1 MAPTRFPAE
10 DVDPSPLAQPL
21 KFEFSGKTAPNRFL
35 KGAMTERLS
44 TWDPET
50 VENRGVPT
58 KELINVYRRWGEGG
72 FGVILTGNV
81 LVSYKDLEAAGNAII
96 PPGAPFE
103 GERFEGFK
111 AMAEASKKDGALVH
125 AQLSHPG
132 RQVPANIQPSPISA
146 SDVQL
151 QENSLGMQFAKPRA
165 MTEDDI
171 KDVVNRFAHA
181 AEYTYKA
188 GFDGVQLHGAHGY
201 LLAQFLSPTT
211 NKRTDR
217 YGGSLANRARII
229 LEIADA
235 IRARVTDPSFSIG
248 IKVNSVEFQEGGF
261 STDDCSELCAALED
275 KGFDFVELSGGTY
288 QELAFEHKRES
299 SKKREAFFLEFA
311 EQIIPRL
318 NKTKVYVTGGLRT
331 TAAMVK
337 AVQTVHGV
345 GLARPVCNEFDLP
358 KKMINGEVNSSI
370 QTLFGEQSFGLT
382 NVLAGTQMR
391 LVGKDKEPLD
401 VSQEKYKEVFE
412 KSMEKWSAKMADN
425 SDNSEYG
432 FIDVEGVKLEPFGT
446 PYADAGEADYLPYP
460 ATKLIIGQYW
470 YLSREN
476 PFWGCLI
483 VGTFYDQ
490 HNNIVWSTEIFA
502 YKPFPGANSRRDDSA
517 VTPHRQTHTSKT
529 ETLPTPAIKT
539 STPGAHLP
547 LGRAT
552 SGLPTSTPEP
562 ATGSTPGNLSTLL
575 QATSNSQPP
584 TMAHPVLGPDE
595 DQRGP
600 PWGPHPPLPIPRP
613 GEAFVPNA
621 GMFGGYGYAGNVGC
635 YPQYP
640 FYSYNQISASY
651 PWPTN
656 MQVAPPGGY
665 TTCPLQPAAAA
676 AAAAWQVR
684 GPQVPPALDPRNP
697 AVQLNNSTGGTGCE
711 PGYNYFF
718 PAAHTKL
725 HVFRSSEAPW
735 QLPANANIQFAAF
748 HVPVNTRFAEI
759 LKGFG
764 ATNPNPKK
772 NKVFEIVS
780 NGNGKWYKGLCFAG
794 DDKDAMKQ
802 TIGEVGWDETR
813 TGQPHEKPVVCIW
826 VVKD

>member
-10 DVDPSPLAQPL
+10 DVDPAPLAQPL

-171 KDVVNRFAHA
+171 KDVINRFAHA

-425 SDNSEYG
+425 SDNSEREDMIVMTSVEHRSG
-432 FIDVEGVKLEPFGT
+432 DSTMILPASSQLQPRKGLLVFHDVNHYNTRPIKWPLIRTSGRLALSTIYWAVCFLPKHNSAHTINSSSSPTSTFNSTRSLTKTASAHIRHTDIVASP
-446 PYADAGEADYLPYP
+446 PPSDAGEADYLPYP

-517 VTPHRQTHTSKT
+517 VTPHRQTHTT
-529 ETLPTPAIKT
+529 EPPSSFASRL
-539 STPGAHLP
+539 
-547 LGRAT
+547 R
-552 SGLPTSTPEP
+552 
-562 ATGSTPGNLSTLL
+562 NLSIEDRDFAYARN
-575 QATSNSQPP
+575 QDIYPGSPFAPRQSNIWTS
-584 TMAHPVLGPDE
+584 H
-595 DQRGP
+595 
-600 PWGPHPPLPIPRP
+600 
-613 GEAFVPNA
+613 F
-621 GMFGGYGYAGNVGC
+621 
-635 YPQYP
+635 
-640 FYSYNQISASY
+640 
-651 PWPTN
+651 
-656 MQVAPPGGY
+656 
-665 TTCPLQPAAAA
+665 
-676 AAAAWQVR
+676 
-684 GPQVPPALDPRNP
+684 DPRTSHWINTWQP
-697 AVQLNNSTGGTGCE
+697 QHS
-711 PGYNYFF
+711 PSSYF
-718 PAAHTKL
+718 
-725 HVFRSSEAPW
+725 
-735 QLPANANIQFAAF
+735 
-748 HVPVNTRFAEI
+748 
-759 LKGFG
+759 
-764 ATNPNPKK
+764 
-772 NKVFEIVS
+772 
-780 NGNGKWYKGLCFAG
+780 
-794 DDKDAMKQ
+794 
-802 TIGEVGWDETR
+802 
-813 TGQPHEKPVVCIW
+813 
-826 VVKD
+826 